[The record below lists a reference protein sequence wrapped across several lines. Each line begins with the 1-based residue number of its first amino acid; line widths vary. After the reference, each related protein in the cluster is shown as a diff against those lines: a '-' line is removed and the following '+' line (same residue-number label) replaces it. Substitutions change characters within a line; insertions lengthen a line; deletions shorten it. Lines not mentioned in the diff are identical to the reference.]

1 MAVSWRS
8 GSAVIVKISTI
19 VAASLLALLPAAAI
33 PAQPQSG
40 RIAFAVVVTRH
51 GVRSISKAPPQYSW
65 ADWQPVAPSYL
76 TARGYRLMTYMGQF
90 YRVYFGANGISL
102 SCSPPNVYLYADKD
116 QRTLETGL
124 ALIEGMCGKADAM
137 TMHHAAD
144 LSKGTDDPLF
154 DAAGWAASE
163 HRIDAAASSDAVEA
177 AAPKPPSDIVTQH
190 AAEFAGLQ
198 KVLDARCGGT
208 CAPATGGT
216 SSLDDSDGLTELGGP
231 LKTASGYAEDLFL
244 EYAQCNPDASPDL
257 ADAMR
262 LHVLAYDVN
271 ARNRYNPVVRGGTL
285 FAHIVGM
292 LEAKAGRAHSGVESP
307 DINRDDV
314 VMFSGHDTQLGALG
328 GILDA
333 HWQPGGGIVADDMP
347 PGSALIFELYK
358 TPSNQYRVRM
368 RFAYETMEQ
377 FHHYKLVENGTSSVP
392 VRFAGCEGPDCSVPL
407 ERWSAL
413 SQKIENE
420 RLVQKAWTQEST
432 DAVNLD
438 PLVNPKWTQCSS

>member
-1 MAVSWRS
+1 M
-8 GSAVIVKISTI
+8 KLSTI
-19 VAASLLALLPAAAI
+19 VAAVAIALLPAAAI

-40 RIAFAVVVTRH
+40 RLVFAVVVTRH

-102 SCSPPNVYLYADKD
+102 SCTAPNVYLYADKD

-137 TMHHAAD
+137 PMHHAAD
-144 LSKGTDDPLF
+144 LTKATDDPLF

-163 HRIDAAASSDAVEA
+163 HRIDAAASRDAVEA
-177 AAPKPPSDIVTQH
+177 AAPKPPSDIVSKY
-190 AAEFAGLQ
+190 AADFAGLQ
-198 KVLDARCGGT
+198 KVLDTRCSGT
-208 CAPATGGT
+208 CAPVAGGA
-216 SSLDDSDGLTELGGP
+216 SSIADDDGLTELGGP

-244 EYAQCNPDASPDL
+244 EYAQCNPDASSDL

-271 ARNRYNPVVRGGTL
+271 ARNSYNPLVRGGTL

-292 LEAKAGRAHSGVESP
+292 LEAKAGRAHPGVDIP
-307 DINRDDV
+307 DISRDDV
-314 VMFSGHDTQLGALG
+314 VIFSGHDTQLGALG

-347 PGSALIFELYK
+347 PGGALIFGLYK
-358 TPSNQYRVRM
+358 TSENQYRVRA
-368 RFAYETMEQ
+368 RFAYETMDQ
-377 FHHYKLVENGTSSVP
+377 FHHYKLVDNGVGNVP
-392 VRFAGCEGPDCSVPL
+392 VHIAGCDGTDCSVPL
-407 ERWSAL
+407 DRLSAL
-413 SQKIENE
+413 SQKIQNQ
-420 RLVQKAWTQEST
+420 RLVRKQWTPEST

-438 PLVNPKWTQCSS
+438 QLYNPKWTQCAS